1 MQHLITGPLS
11 SVADFGTGHVPAVRL
26 RDQIWVPLD

>member
-1 MQHLITGPLS
+1 MQHLITGPLVQS
-11 SVADFGTGHVPAVRL
+11 QILGRGLVPAVRL